1 MFTTGTPEQCG
12 IRSAAVQRFIRFL
25 EESGV
30 ALHSALF
37 LRGNTIFS
45 ETYWA
50 PFHRDTC
57 HRMYSQTKSYVSIA
71 IGLLEEEGKLSLDDR
86 IADFFPERIDT
97 NLPAF
102 MKNQTVRDM
111 LTMTTCAH
119 APYWFYTTDPDRT
132 HEYLNQSDVIRPSG
146 GIWEYD
152 SQGSQV
158 LSTLAEKLAGMP
170 LFDYLNEKI
179 FRHLDAFKTASILK
193 TRNDDSWGDS
203 ALLCTSRDM
212 LTFARFLMNGG
223 SWNGKRLMN
232 EAYIKAATSALADN
246 HKIGFS
252 AYNECGYGYQIW
264 HNRMGGFSFHGM
276 GGQYTITVPNK
287 DFIFVCT
294 GDNQGFEAASDLIF
308 NGLREFIVADMGAPL
323 PESKTEQTNLQ
334 YYSDTRTLAVCAGEP
349 DGPDAE
355 WLDGAVFVCEKNK
368 TGIERFSFTFEDNAV
383 TWHYTNAQGAK
394 SIRCGL
400 GNNVLT
406 KFPQTGYST
415 DYGGAPSTDG
425 YLYDCAASAGWLQPN
440 RLGLRI
446 QIIDR
451 YIGNLF
457 AQFAFTGD
465 MCAVKMVKHA
475 EAFLDEYE
483 GEFLA
488 RRQM

>member
-12 IRSAAVQRFIRFL
+12 IRSTSVQRFIRFL

-37 LRGNTIFS
+37 LRGNTLFG
-45 ETYWA
+45 EFYWT
-50 PFHRDTC
+50 PFHRDFC
-57 HRMYSQTKSYVSIA
+57 HRMYSQTKSYVGIA

-86 IADFFPERIDT
+86 IADHFPERVDT
-97 NLPAF
+97 DLPRF
-102 MKNQTVRDM
+102 MKEQTVRDM

-119 APYWFYTTDPDRT
+119 APYWFYTADPDRT
-132 HEYLNQSDVIRPSG
+132 HEYLNASEVIRPAG

-158 LSTLAEKLAGMP
+158 LSTLVEKLAEMP
-170 LFDYLNEKI
+170 LFDYLNDRI
-179 FRHLDAFKTASILK
+179 FRHLDAFKTASVLK
-193 TRNDDSWGDS
+193 ARNSDSWGDS

-223 SWNGKRLMN
+223 VWNGKRLMN
-232 EAYIKAATSALADN
+232 ERYINAATSALADN
-246 HKIGFS
+246 HKIGFT

-276 GGQYTITVPNK
+276 GGQYTITVPDK

-294 GDNQGFEAASDLIF
+294 CDNQGFDAASDLIF
-308 NGLREFIVADMGAPL
+308 NGLREFIVAELGQRELENPAAY
-323 PESKTEQTNLQ
+323 TALQ
-334 YYSDTRTLAVCAGEP
+334 QFSASRKLVACAGETTSP
-349 DGPDAE
+349 YAE
-355 WLDGAVFVCEKNK
+355 TLDGAVFVCDKNK
-368 TGIERFSFTFEDNAV
+368 TGIERFSFTFEKDAV
-383 TWHYTNAQGAK
+383 VWHYKNAQGDK

-400 GNNVLT
+400 GDNVLT

-415 DYGGAPSTDG
+415 DHGGLPSTDG

-440 RLGLRI
+440 KLGLRI

-451 YIGNLF
+451 YFGNLF

-465 MCAVKMVKHA
+465 ICSIKLVKHA
-475 EAFLDEYE
+475 EAFLDEYD

-488 RRQM
+488 HRQ